1 MSWVRETHPLK
12 LVYPAATYLLWLTIT
27 EVTRTPF
34 LTSVPQ
40 VCTERK
46 SGYVA

>member
-27 EVTRTPF
+27 EVTRT
-34 LTSVPQ
+34 
-40 VCTERK
+40 ERK